1 MSETA
6 TSQPAQ
12 DAPAATITTQATQAT
27 PAPSPESAPAQPAA
41 QPAQAQPAQEPVY
54 ALTLPQDSLLEAS
67 AVERMTTFA
76 KDGKLAPET
85 AQKAL
90 EWTHAEIL
98 AHEQRKVDD
107 YKAKVASWEQTVKTD
122 KDLGGEH
129 HTRTL
134 TRVKAAMDR
143 YAKDRPEKAAAFK
156 QALNTSGFGNH
167 PGFVDMVEYFG
178 AAMEADSIPKP
189 GASVQPDGSYLDRM
203 FPTSAGK

>member
-1 MSETA
+1 MSETP
-6 TSQPAQ
+6 TNQPAPA
-12 DAPAATITTQATQAT
+12 APAATITTKDTQET

-41 QPAQAQPAQEPVY
+41 QPAQAQPAPEPVY

-98 AHEQRKVDD
+98 AHEQRKVTD
-107 YKAKVASWEQTVKTD
+107 YKAKVTGWEQTVKTD
-122 KDLGGEH
+122 KELGGEH

-134 TRVKAAMDR
+134 TRVKAVMDR
-143 YAKDRPEKAAAFK
+143 FGNPELTKAF
-156 QALNTSGFGNH
+156 QDTGFGNY
-167 PGFVDMVEYFG
+167 PALVRFVDAIG
-178 AAMEADSIPKP
+178 AAMEADAIPKP